1 MNKVKPEQASRASE
15 RLQSLFTALNEMA
28 LPFVVLRNHQG
39 LPEDWGNDID
49 ILVEAASLETAYSR
63 ILDLWDGP
71 PESGDIQ
78 VLRRF
83 NFRGMRRPC
92 ADRVLH
98 IDLYSQVSKG
108 WIPYADPAVI
118 LSSSRVAH
126 PLFRVPDPVHEAL
139 LIAAKEL
146 LSYGFIR
153 SRYHQAWTCPDAS
166 QVQAEADCLFQHS
179 LPAGSRRLLAR
190 AVVDPAATQ
199 GRPRFRLRRLL
210 NLPLALEWAQQRGNT
225 WISPAEV
232 RQRSSRTK
240 A

>member
-1 MNKVKPEQASRASE
+1 MNKVKPEPASRASE

-139 LIAAKEL
+139 LIA
-146 LSYGFIR
+146 
-153 SRYHQAWTCPDAS
+153 
-166 QVQAEADCLFQHS
+166 
-179 LPAGSRRLLAR
+179 GSRRLLAR